1 MIKEWQKNN
10 GGEKHISSIRNI
22 LKNREL
28 KHFGTQKSKIGG
40 EARLK
45 VSTPFLHNWVIPCLN
60 FLVLVRLFYGVS
72 GPATYSFHWIA
83 TSSRLKVSSEL

>member
-60 FLVLVRLFYGVS
+60 FLVLVRLFYGI
-72 GPATYSFHWIA
+72 AYSFHWIQ
-83 TSSRLKVSSEL
+83 TYSMSKVSSEF